1 MARGEI
7 KWTRISGITLQL
19 TQTHRGQQLVFKKR
33 HGSSISA
40 AGQKQEE

>member
-19 TQTHRGQQLVFKKR
+19 TRTHRGQQLVFKKR